1 MNSTSRARKALLIV
15 GLSFLP
21 LGIFAR
27 ELAFRLPQQV
37 ESAYGGAVYPLIVRF
52 LGGVNRLTPFSLAEA
67 LLLGGPLAA
76 VVFFFL
82 RKRAGADR
90 ARPWK
95 VLILRFAAF
104 LWILCGVLLVSFL
117 VLWGFNY
124 ARPSLERRLGVS
136 IEGVE
141 AQEVL
146 DAGRRCVRLATAL
159 HSELGVANES
169 PTKLPMD
176 FSTLNEIVDDRLRS
190 LSLPGDPIRHS
201 TSPVK
206 KLALSTVMS
215 YMGLSGIFVPFTG
228 EPSMNGKV
236 PDVSVP
242 MVVAH
247 EKAHQRGITD
257 EGEANFVAFLACSDV
272 EAQPYLRYAAYL
284 SAGTRL
290 LGAAANYVPEDAGRV
305 WNEVGPGPRRDL
317 QAIRDFW
324 LRYEGPLSEF
334 ADKVNDTYLR
344 SQRVPGGIQS
354 YGRVTRLLISLDRQ
368 GRLTPDLRNP

>member
-1 MNSTSRARKALLIV
+1 MNSISPIRKALLV
-15 GLSFLP
+15 AGLGLLP
-21 LGIFAR
+21 LGIGVR
-27 ELAFRLPQQV
+27 ELAFRFPQQI
-37 ESAYGGAVYPLIVRF
+37 ESAYGGSAYPLIARF
-52 LGGVNRLTPFSLAEA
+52 MGGVNRLAPFSLAEA
-67 LLLGGPLAA
+67 LLVGGLLAT
-76 VVFFFL
+76 VVFFFA
-82 RKRAGADR
+82 RKRTR
-90 ARPWK
+90 TWK

-104 LWILCGVLLVSFL
+104 SWILCGLLLASFL

-124 ARPSLERRLGVS
+124 ARPSLEQRLGLSV
-136 IEGVE
+136 EGVE
-141 AQEVL
+141 AEEVL

-159 HSELGVANES
+159 HSKLGVANES
-169 PTKLPMD
+169 PTELPMD
-176 FSTLNEIVDDRLRS
+176 FATLNEIVDYRLRS
-190 LSLPGDPIRHS
+190 LSLPGDPIRHP

-206 KLALSTVMS
+206 KLYLSTVMS

-272 EAQPYLRYAAYL
+272 EAHPYLRYTAYL

-290 LGAAANYVPEDAGRV
+290 LGAAATFAPEDARRA

-324 LRYEGPLSEF
+324 SRYEGPLSKL